1 MCSCEHKCALMSWLP
16 LTIGGSPRSDFPGPH
31 CSALNGMSTLV
42 ADVGAQVL
50 PCTRLSSP
58 VREIDAT
65 GSVAQTWV
73 ADSWC

>member
-1 MCSCEHKCALMSWLP
+1 
-16 LTIGGSPRSDFPGPH
+16 
-31 CSALNGMSTLV
+31 MSTLV

-50 PCTRLSSP
+50 PFTRLSSP